1 MRQVRIIT
9 DSTADVPAVFAWEL
23 DITVVP
29 CQVLFGQ
36 EVYRDGVDLSPEALF
51 ERLRYKQELPR
62 TSQPAVKDFVATYR
76 KLLGEGLTQEIIS
89 IHVAGNLSGT
99 VNAAWAAAQMLPD
112 PSQVEVIDSGQLSMG
127 LGWAVIEAARLA
139 RTGATRAEV
148 SQTVRTLLPRLRTA
162 AMLDTLENLYK
173 GGRINQITAILGT
186 ALQIKPLLGV
196 QDGQITVWDKV
207 RTRSKALERLA
218 VRVRTWGPLAEMA
231 VLHTGAKELAQNLA
245 ETLCGLVP
253 ADRLVI
259 GPAGPALA
267 THLGL
272 GAVGVCALVASVG

>member
-23 DITVVP
+23 DITIVP

-36 EVYRDGVDLSPEALF
+36 EVYRDGVDLSPEAF
-51 ERLRYKQELPR
+51 FDRLRHKPELPR
-62 TSQPAVKDFVATYR
+62 TSQPAVKDFVAAYR
-76 KLLGEGLTQEIIS
+76 KLLGEGLTQEAIS

-99 VNAAWAAAQMLPD
+99 VNAAWAATQMLPD

-139 RTGATRAEV
+139 RTGAARAEI
-148 SQTVRTLLPRLRTA
+148 SRAVRTLLPRLRTA

-218 VRVRTWGPLAEMA
+218 ARVRMWGPLEEMA
-231 VLHTGAKELAQNLA
+231 VLHTGATELAQNLA
-245 ETLCGLVP
+245 ETLGGLVP
-253 ADRLVI
+253 ADRMVI

-267 THLGL
+267 AHLGL
-272 GAVGVCALVASVG
+272 GAVGVCALLAPGG

>member
-62 TSQPAVKDFVATYR
+62 TSQPAVKDFVTTYR